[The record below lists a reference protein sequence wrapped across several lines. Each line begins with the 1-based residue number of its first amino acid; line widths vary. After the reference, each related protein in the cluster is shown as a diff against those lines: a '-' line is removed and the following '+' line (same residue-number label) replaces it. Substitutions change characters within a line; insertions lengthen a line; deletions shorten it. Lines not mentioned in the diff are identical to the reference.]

1 MNELELYQFHYLKI
15 HSIAKR
21 IFKLKFKEAYEKG
34 RPYSY
39 VFNLISPWFKDEIDK
54 KFTFRLLNEYP
65 KAYKI
70 FDNRNSYYRGDKDE
84 VIEKILIGE
93 VYDCFKG
100 ERGVL
105 YRLFIVDLAI
115 EKALRDIQNHF
126 FNYRSYYDLVYS
138 TGGFDYIT
146 LNYYEFI
153 NFEQSEGY
161 KKMQAIKSPNKINKD
176 EQNVVSKSKKK
187 KEMVE
192 ESIINSFTDDERM
205 LIISIFYDLISKNN
219 TSEIQLTGLIKLVKI
234 IGAYEDLSIF
244 KKKPSELTMYKK
256 AQNGFGYYD
265 SKMGVI
271 KLIDSTLLKLES
283 FDLKFISERLSIQ
296 RVKLKNELNKK

>member
-1 MNELELYQFHYLKI
+1 MNVFELYQFHYSKI
-15 HSIAKR
+15 HNITKR
-21 IFKLKFKEAYEKG
+21 IVKLKFIEAYEKG

-39 VFNLISPWFKDEIDK
+39 VFNSISSWFKDEIDE
-54 KFTFRLLNEYP
+54 KFTFRLIREYP

-70 FDNRNSYYRGDKDE
+70 FINRKNYYAGDEDKIVKNILNDE
-84 VIEKILIGE
+84 LA
-93 VYDCFKG
+93 DCFKG
-100 ERGVL
+100 ERSVL
-105 YRLFIVDLAI
+105 YRSFIVDIAV
-115 EKALRDIQNHF
+115 EGVLRDIQNHF
-126 FNYRSYYDLVYS
+126 SYYNNDYYLLYS
-138 TGGFDYIT
+138 TGKFDEIS
-146 LNYYEFI
+146 LKDYE
-153 NFEQSEGY
+153 QPKTPQ
-161 KKMQAIKSPNKINKD
+161 KKLVIKNPNKNREIT
-176 EQNVVSKSKKK
+176 
-187 KEMVE
+187 KED
-192 ESIINSFTDDERM
+192 IIGSFTDDERM

-296 RVKLKNELNKK
+296 RVKLTNELNKK